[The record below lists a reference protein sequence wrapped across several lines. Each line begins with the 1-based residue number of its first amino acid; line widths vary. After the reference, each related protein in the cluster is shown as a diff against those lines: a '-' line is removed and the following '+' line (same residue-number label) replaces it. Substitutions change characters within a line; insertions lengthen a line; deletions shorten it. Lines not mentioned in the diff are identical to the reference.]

1 MTKMQHF
8 FDVKNVYSYTFA
20 SPRGD
25 GKCNNTYIYMHIIGI
40 PPFHR
45 DQKTRARVRE
55 LRDLQV
61 RASGLLGQKMKK
73 INNMYI
79 YALLQKK
86 RISVFNIRERD
97 FHVFEEL
104 QKRNNTHIYTYY

>member
-1 MTKMQHF
+1 MCILTLLPPPVGMG
-8 FDVKNVYSYTFA
+8 NA
-20 SPRGD
+20 IIR
-25 GKCNNTYIYMHIIGI
+25 IYMHIIGI

-73 INNMYI
+73 LNNMYVYMCI
-79 YALLQKK
+79 ITK
-86 RISVFNIRERD
+86 RFDLCFQHTRA
-97 FHVFEEL
+97 
-104 QKRNNTHIYTYY
+104 

>member
-1 MTKMQHF
+1 MCILTLLPPPVGMGNAIIH
-8 FDVKNVYSYTFA
+8 
-20 SPRGD
+20 
-25 GKCNNTYIYMHIIGI
+25 IYMHIIGI

-61 RASGLLGQKMKK
+61 RASGLLGQKMKE

-79 YALLQKK
+79 YMCIITKNKDLCFQHTRA
-86 RISVFNIRERD
+86 
-97 FHVFEEL
+97 
-104 QKRNNTHIYTYY
+104 